1 MKVLLLNQCF
11 YPDVVS
17 TAQYLTELATEL
29 SARGH
34 EVTVIAGDR
43 GYDDPSVRF
52 ARRESWNNIQII
64 RIPTLSLGKSSR
76 WRRAFNFGSFAI
88 VCALRLLLLRRFDV
102 VVALTSPPLI
112 SFLAALFVRLK
123 GGSFCFWVMDL
134 NPDEAIAAGWLAEG
148 SVVARCFQSMLRYSF
163 KHATQTIVLDR
174 FMRDRV
180 LAKGADPQRVTII
193 PPWSHDDAVEFSVE
207 GREAF
212 RREHG
217 LSDRFV
223 VMYAGNH
230 SPCHPLDTLLAA
242 AVKLKDRDDI
252 AFCFVGG
259 GSEHAKVREFALRH
273 KLGNVTCLRYQALD
287 QLSSLLSAADLH
299 VVVMGDAFVGIVHP
313 CKIYNIMAVG
323 APALYIGP
331 QPSHVTDIASYSEST
346 KLFLTRHGDV
356 AGVTENILLAREQR
370 TRLENPLSAS
380 LSHAVRPLTE
390 PAQSHCNAPLFPGGG
405 GDFSEGIN
413 RAVTRSCNSEVTTGL
428 FKKQTLLPQ
437 LVNAIG
443 GNSFENLFRPLPDSD
458 NRFVDYHAA
467 HPPAVSTSQATRH
480 PN

>member
-1 MKVLLLNQCF
+1 M
-11 YPDVVS
+11 VS

-34 EVTVIAGDR
+34 DVTVIAGDR
-43 GYDDPSVRF
+43 GYDDP
-52 ARRESWNNIQII
+52 ARRFPRRETWNNIEII
-64 RIPTLSLGKSSR
+64 RIPSLSLGKSSR
-76 WRRAFNFGSFAI
+76 WRRVFNFGSFAI

-112 SFLAALFVRLK
+112 SFLGALFVRLK

-148 SVVARCFQSMLRYSF
+148 SVAARCFKWMLRYSI

-180 LAKGADPQRVTII
+180 LAKGADARRVVVI

-230 SPCHPLDTLLAA
+230 SPCHPLDTLLLAA
-242 AVKLKDRDDI
+242 LQLKTREDV

-259 GSEHAKVREFALRH
+259 GSEQAKVRDFALQH
-273 KLGNVTCLRYQALD
+273 ELSNVKCVPYQPLD
-287 QLSSLLSAADLH
+287 QLAGSLSAADLH
-299 VVVMGDAFVGIVHP
+299 VVVMGDEFVGIVHP

-331 QPSHVTDIASYSEST
+331 QPSHITDLASQNI
-346 KLFLTRHGDV
+346 FLTRHGDV
-356 AGVTENILLAREQR
+356 GGVAESILLAREQQGR
-370 TRLENPLSAS
+370 VKGA
-380 LSHAVRPLTE
+380 
-390 PAQSHCNAPLFPGGG
+390 
-405 GDFSEGIN
+405 GIF
-413 RAVTRSCNSEVTTGL
+413 RKERI
-428 FKKQTLLPQ
+428 LPQ

-458 NRFVDYHAA
+458 SSFVDYHAA
-467 HPPAVSTSQATRH
+467 HPAAVSTVQATRH

>member
-34 EVTVIAGDR
+34 DVTVIAGDR
-43 GYDDPSVRF
+43 GYDDPTRRF
-52 ARRESWNNIQII
+52 PRRESWNNIEII
-64 RIPTLSLGKSSR
+64 RIPSLSLGKSSR
-76 WRRAFNFGSFAI
+76 WRRVMNFGSFAI
-88 VCALRLLLLRRFDV
+88 VCALQLLLLRRFDV

-112 SFLAALFVRLK
+112 SFLGALFVRLK

-134 NPDEAIAAGWLAEG
+134 NPDEAIAAGWLAED
-148 SVVARCFQSMLRYSF
+148 SVVTRCFQWMLRYSL
-163 KHATQTIVLDR
+163 KHATQTIALDR

-180 LAKGADPQRVTII
+180 LAKGADPRFVTII

-207 GREAF
+207 GRDAF

-230 SPCHPLDTLLAA
+230 SPCHPLDTLLGAA
-242 AVKLKDRDDI
+242 LQLKAREDVV
-252 AFCFVGG
+252 FCFVGG
-259 GSEHAKVREFALRH
+259 GSEQAKVRDFALRH
-273 KLGNVTCLRYQALD
+273 ELSNVKCLPYQPLD
-287 QLSSLLSAADLH
+287 QLSSSLSAADLH
-299 VVVMGDAFVGIVHP
+299 VVVMGDEFVGIVHP

-331 QPSHVTDIASYSEST
+331 QPSHVTDIASPNI
-346 KLFLTRHGDV
+346 FLTRHGDV
-356 AGVTENILLAREQR
+356 SSVAESILLAREQQGR
-370 TRLENPLSAS
+370 VKGT
-380 LSHAVRPLTE
+380 
-390 PAQSHCNAPLFPGGG
+390 
-405 GDFSEGIN
+405 GIF
-413 RAVTRSCNSEVTTGL
+413 RKERI
-428 FKKQTLLPQ
+428 LPQ

-443 GNSFENLFRPLPDSD
+443 GNSFENLFRPLPDCDS
-458 NRFVDYHAA
+458 RFADYHTA
-467 HPPAVSTSQATRH
+467 HPAAVSTAQATRH